1 MNWYENALTTKI
13 FALPTCDARWIA
25 LGEVGWGEEPNKES
39 TFIEISKEMGG
50 YFLSI
55 SYLVK
60 CSVPFSRGMHHLGG
74 DGLKEHFLKK
84 YHLPLQSLK
93 PGSNKE
99 KTWKK
104 VSNNII

>member
-1 MNWYENALTTKI
+1 M
-13 FALPTCDARWIA
+13 DS
-25 LGEVGWGEEPNKES
+25 VGGSGVGRGTQQRKYVHRNIGRNGRLLFK
-39 TFIEISKEMGG
+39 
-50 YFLSI
+50 YFLSG
-55 SYLVK
+55 YYAVCHFHK
-60 CSVPFSRGMHHLGG
+60 GKHHLVG

-104 VSNNII
+104 VSNELI